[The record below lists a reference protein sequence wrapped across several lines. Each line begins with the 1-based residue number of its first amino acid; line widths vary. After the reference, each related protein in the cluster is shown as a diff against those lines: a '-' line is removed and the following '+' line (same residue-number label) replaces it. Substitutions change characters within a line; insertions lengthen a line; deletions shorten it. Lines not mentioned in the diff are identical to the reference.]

1 MCSHLVDL
9 FVSTS
14 GCTKVNN
21 LDVVSTGLHI
31 VEAHCASVTIIHHWL
46 RHDLLHVFCMIHQE
60 RVAIWSDIVM
70 TIGWEKS
77 LCILN
82 AIKNNILNFWVIET
96 IILRFLL
103 SSLEFSWI
111 SLNSVFFPVLSPVS
125 IGKFGEV
132 NSPLVKRNPEF
143 SLVGVSE
150 TSLLFPLFCPEF
162 TFIRPWTGIMCETP
176 RISHLNEFVDAF
188 SISC

>member
-1 MCSHLVDL
+1 
-9 FVSTS
+9 
-14 GCTKVNN
+14 
-21 LDVVSTGLHI
+21 
-31 VEAHCASVTIIHHWL
+31 
-46 RHDLLHVFCMIHQE
+46 
-60 RVAIWSDIVM
+60 M

-188 SISC
+188 SISCKTKSLENTVSVTRYNIVMTNIASSTHWVPFMS